1 MNPLTIDHWPLW
13 PLTLV
18 TLTTLSMETL
28 PELVVVMESGVGH
41 LQCASVSEMECG
53 LLYCTCFCT
62 GICFDVTSLMNG
74 MISYSGD
81 ESPDNRPVATMATY
95 TCNPNYTLN
104 GGSIRTCGS
113 DGVWSGSPPMCLRK

>member
-1 MNPLTIDHWPLW
+1 
-13 PLTLV
+13 
-18 TLTTLSMETL
+18 
-28 PELVVVMESGVGH
+28 
-41 LQCASVSEMECG
+41 
-53 LLYCTCFCT
+53 
-62 GICFDVTSLMNG
+62 MNG

-113 DGVWSGSPPMCLRK
+113 DGVWSGSPPMCQGIGLVHVYLVSSLMLSPAMQHMYTQC